1 MMWFWLNV
9 PLMVAF
15 FGAMC
20 GIPLAK
26 VLLNPEWGT
35 GRAARGAQTAVVAEP
50 AVVEFREEP
59 QVPELALAVAP

>member
-26 VLLNPEWGT
+26 VLLNPEWGP
-35 GRAARGAQTAVVAEP
+35 GRAAVAAEP
-50 AVVEFREEP
+50 AGAVFREEP
-59 QVPELALAVAP
+59 QVPELVLADAR